1 MADFIIGLVGIGF
14 VLAIAALASGLMKI
28 TIPILTVIGGIIIGF
43 IILSKFFNFL
53 FSNESEKEKT
63 IAKCKEIFNDIT
75 EDMVGN
81 NKNCDLGKL
90 LEENNKRNEE
100 DLQINTMDNYY
111 EILGIDYN
119 ANLDEIINA
128 YEKKKAIIIDDY
140 DTITNK
146 KGRKLLEAYA
156 TLSNETSRLKY
167 NEEYRQYL
175 HQHSKVYSKLV
186 PMFKKNEDLYKTT
199 NDYEYEKLNKPKY
212 LGRPKSIS
220 EITKKVDY
228 KWLFV

>member
-28 TIPILTVIGGIIIGF
+28 AIPILTAIGGVIIGF
-43 IILSKFFNFL
+43 AVLRWFLNFL
-53 FSNESEKEKT
+53 FSDKREKEKT
-63 IAKCKEIFNDIT
+63 IAICKEILSDIT
-75 EDMVGN
+75 EDMVGD

-100 DLQINTMDNYY
+100 DLQTNTMDNHY

-119 ANLDEIINA
+119 ANLDEIVNA
-128 YEKKKAIIIDDY
+128 YENKKALLIEDY
-140 DTITNK
+140 GTATNK
-146 KGRKLLEAYA
+146 KGKRLFKAYA
-156 TLSNETSRLKY
+156 TLSDETSRAKY
-167 NEEYRQYL
+167 DEEYKQFL
-175 HQHSKVYSKLV
+175 HRHSKVYSKLV

-212 LGRPKSIS
+212 LGRPKRIS

-228 KWLFV
+228 R

>member
-1 MADFIIGLVGIGF
+1 MADFIMGLVGIGF

-28 TIPILTVIGGIIIGF
+28 AIPILTVIGGVIIGF
-43 IILSKFFNFL
+43 AVLRWFLNFL
-53 FSNESEKEKT
+53 FSDKSEKEKT
-63 IAKCKEIFNDIT
+63 ITKCKEILSDIT

-100 DLQINTMDNYY
+100 DLQTNTMDNYY

-175 HQHSKVYSKLV
+175 HQHSDIYSNLV
-186 PMFKKNEDLYKTT
+186 PMLKKNAHLYKTT
-199 NDYEYEKLNKPKY
+199 NNCEYKKINKPK
-212 LGRPKSIS
+212 LLNKPKSIS
-220 EITKKVDY
+220 EITKKVNY
-228 KWLFV
+228 K

>member
-28 TIPILTVIGGIIIGF
+28 AIPILTVIGGVIIGF
-43 IILSKFFNFL
+43 AVLRWFLNFL
-53 FSNESEKEKT
+53 FSDKSEKEKT
-63 IAKCKEIFNDIT
+63 ITKCKEILSDIT

-100 DLQINTMDNYY
+100 DLQTNTMDNYY

-199 NDYEYEKLNKPKY
+199 NDYEYEKLNKPNY

-228 KWLFV
+228 K